1 MRGNVVKEQEPDC
14 DLGWSIGMLQRRYRT
29 AAEGSVDH
37 LPRGTRGYQLLY
49 AVIYKQL
56 PNQLALSEYLGI
68 DRTVL
73 PYVID
78 DLVEEGLVER
88 RAADGDRRAR
98 KVMATERGH
107 AVFSEIEAS
116 VKAVEDDVLDAL
128 TSSERAQFRHL
139 LSRLAR
145 QARERPEARAEDEAD
160 L

>member
-1 MRGNVVKEQEPDC
+1 MIHKE
-14 DLGWSIGMLQRRYRT
+14 
-29 AAEGSVDH
+29 
-37 LPRGTRGYQLLY
+37 
-49 AVIYKQL
+49 L

-88 RAADGDRRAR
+88 RPADSDRRAR
-98 KVMATERGH
+98 KVVATEHGRTLFAEIETAVGH
-107 AVFSEIEAS
+107 AED
-116 VKAVEDDVLDAL
+116 AVLGAL
-128 TSSERAQFRHL
+128 SGSERAQFRHL

-145 QARERPEARAEDEAD
+145 QARALPQARAGNETD